1 MWRAPGLAILVMLA
15 NCAPGA
21 AQGTCTKADFEA
33 VVDDASAA
41 LRELNAKHKPVFQ
54 DRLRKL
60 KDKRGWTQDV
70 FMREA
75 AIFVQDDK
83 IAEYDQESADFL
95 ERINS
100 LGTEGASATKPDC
113 TLLTE
118 VRANMDGLVAA
129 QKSKW
134 DYMFDKLGKEIGP

>member
-1 MWRAPGLAILVMLA
+1 MWRVPGLVILLLLTT
-15 NCAPGA
+15 CATGS
-21 AQGTCTKADFEA
+21 AQDVCTKADFEA

-41 LRELNAKHKPVFQ
+41 LRDLNAKHKPVFQ
-54 DRLRKL
+54 ERLRQL

-75 AIFVQDDK
+75 AIFVQDEK

-100 LGTEGASATKPDC
+100 LGTEGASATTPDC
-113 TLLTE
+113 KLLTE
-118 VRANMDGLVAA
+118 VRVNMDGLVAA

-134 DYMFDKLGKEIGP
+134 EYMFEKLGKELGP